1 MSASSSLRSRSDF
14 AEASYAVNWRAIWAA
29 AGIVAVF
36 IATGF
41 ARLFLHSAD
50 PSADEPSVAHGVSPA
65 AHRQILPPRAI
76 VPQRTDLT
84 LADSTSKLESPI
96 WPNASIKKSATLSPT
111 VTTAPVEPT
120 ITSAEIAA
128 AANRS
133 RRDLRDPIHVFDDPP
148 NRLWPETAYPRTP
161 GALAE
166 DLKSRSVELDLPSL
180 PDIAKEAAA
189 HFVDGRENTRL
200 LILSE
205 SPSIV
210 ELASRHS
217 ELAGL
222 PFRRGAACRK
232 SADEAKLIKDF
243 SLPLHRFTDMIEKQ
257 RSMAI
262 EKFGFDEPNGME
274 DRKSKLATT
283 LSKFLNRG
291 SLREKDQS
299 SILVQMLQPFGQ
311 SVRMPLVKYLSE
323 IKTASATVAL
333 AERAIYD
340 LSPTIRKSACEA
352 LRTRPRAEYYQLLL
366 DGLRYPWAPVA
377 FHTAQALVALDDR
390 QSLPHLDELLGA
402 PDPTLP
408 IKNQKGEW
416 VKTEL
421 VRINHLRNCYLCHAP
436 STDKDD
442 LVRGVVPIPGE
453 PLPRIYYNR
462 PVGNFVR
469 ADVTYLKQD
478 FSVTQQVATK
488 TKTDRWPEFQR
499 FDYVART
506 RPATDEEIADVRKLG
521 SAAEQPVDYPQRLAV
536 MFAIEGLMQPPRS
549 ERPRPAVAANK

>member
-1 MSASSSLRSRSDF
+1 MSGSSSRVSQLVSTES
-14 AEASYAVNWRAIWAA
+14 SYAVNWKAVWAA

-36 IATGF
+36 IAIGF
-41 ARLFLHSAD
+41 ARFLLRSAD
-50 PSADEPSVAHGVSPA
+50 QVADESSVAHGVSPA
-65 AHRQILPPRAI
+65 ARRQILPPRAI
-76 VPQRTDLT
+76 VPRRTDLT
-84 LADSTSKLESPI
+84 LADSASTLESPV
-96 WPNASIKKSATLSPT
+96 WANANIKKSTTLSAIA
-111 VTTAPVEPT
+111 TTAPAEPT

-133 RRDLRDPIHVFDDPP
+133 RRDLRDPIHIFDDPP
-148 NRLWPETAYPRTP
+148 NRLWPESAYPRTA
-161 GALAE
+161 GALND

-180 PDIAKEAAA
+180 SGIAKEPAA
-189 HFVDGRENTRL
+189 HFVNGPEKAQL
-200 LILSE
+200 LVLSE

-210 ELASRHS
+210 ELASRHP

-222 PFRRGAACRK
+222 PFRRGTDCRK

-243 SLPLHRFTDMIEKQ
+243 SLPLHRFTDMIETQ
-257 RSMAI
+257 RGIAI

-274 DRKSKLATT
+274 DRESKLATA
-283 LSKFLNRG
+283 LSRFLRSG
-291 SLREKDQS
+291 SMREKDQS

-323 IKTASATVAL
+323 IRIASATVAL
-333 AERAIYD
+333 AARAIYD
-340 LSPTIRKSACEA
+340 LSPTVRKSACEA
-352 LRTRPRAEYYQLLL
+352 LRTRPRDEYYHLLL

-377 FHTAQALVALDDR
+377 FHAAQTLVALDDR

-453 PLPRIYYNR
+453 PLPRIYYNG

-478 FSVTQQVATK
+478 FSVIQQVAK
-488 TKTDRWPEFQR
+488 KSKTDRWPEFQR

-506 RPATDEEIADVRKLG
+506 RPATDEEIAGVKKLA
-521 SAAEQPVDYPQRLAV
+521 SAAEQSVDYPQRLAV
-536 MFAIEGLMQPPRS
+536 MFAIEGLMQPPRT